1 MAIQTFEKILAA
13 ARQANRNPG
22 PQSADWFRD
31 MARKTRTEPD
41 VLMRNADARRLT
53 YRPEVGRMYAFFYD
67 PKYKKTLP
75 YYDTFPLIFP
85 IDTVPGGFMGLNFH
99 YLPYMLRA
107 RLMDALYDLRTNDA
121 IDENTQLRMSYSLLK
136 GSSRFDLFKPALKRY
151 LNSHVKSR
159 FVEIFANEWDIALM
173 LPIARFEKANQQT
186 VWRDSRNAV

>member
-13 ARQANRNPG
+13 ARQANRDPG
-22 PQSADWFRD
+22 PRSADWFRD
-31 MARKTRTEPD
+31 MARKTRTKPD
-41 VLMRNADARRLT
+41 VLMRNADAKRLT

-67 PKYKKTLP
+67 PKHKKTLP

-85 IDTVPGGFMGLNFH
+85 IETVPGGFMGLNFH

-107 RLMDALYDLRTNDA
+107 KLMDALYALRTNNA

-136 GSSRFDLFKPALKRY
+136 GSSRFDLFKPTLKRY
-151 LNSHVKSR
+151 LNSHVQSR

-173 LPIARFEKANQQT
+173 LPLARFEKANYQT